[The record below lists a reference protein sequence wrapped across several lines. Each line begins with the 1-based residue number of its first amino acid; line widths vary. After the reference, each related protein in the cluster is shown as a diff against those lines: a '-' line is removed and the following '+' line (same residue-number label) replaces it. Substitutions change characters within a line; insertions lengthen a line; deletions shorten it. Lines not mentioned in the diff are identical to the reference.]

1 MAHEKLS
8 PRQKMIGMMYLVLTA
23 MLALNVSKEAVEAFK
38 NIDNGLTLTI
48 KNYALKNN
56 LIYQDFESSFAQFPE
71 KTGPFRTK
79 ALAVK
84 ERADELFDY
93 LQNLKIEII
102 TTAEG
107 EDTEA
112 IEGNEVIIDKVEK
125 IDENNVPSQILIGSN
140 DDQKAFF
147 LRTMINDYRDFLI
160 ETLDGENPT
169 AEEALKKILNTD
181 DVRNRR
187 TQELEKWPNYNFQA
201 LPLVYVI
208 TMLSKI
214 QVDVRNAETEVINH
228 LYSQIDKS
236 SFKFNKLGAVVIPK
250 SDYVTLGSSYEATVF
265 ISATDTT
272 QQPEIK
278 VGDQVLPLDET
289 GKGIYTARASS
300 IGPHPWG
307 GIISMKAPD
316 GTIKPY
322 SFNASY
328 FVGEP
333 NVVVSPTAMNVMYKG
348 LKNPIDVSVPGVSP
362 DRINIKV
369 NNGTY
374 TRERVQN
381 ARGEYFRGNWAVSPD
396 QVGKDVQVIVTTQDA
411 NGKATSHPPIPFR
424 VKRLP
429 DPVAKFAQKS
439 SGSVSKAEALSQP
452 GVFASLGQDFD
463 FELKYDVVGFTISYS
478 DRMGDRQ
485 GDSKDWRLTEEQK
498 NILNNITRGRDL
510 TIKNIRA
517 KGPDGITRDLGAIV
531 LKVE

>member
-8 PRQKMIGMMYLVLTA
+8 PRQRMIGMMYLVLTA

-38 NIDNGLTLTI
+38 NIDNGLTLTV

-56 LIYQDFESSFAQFPE
+56 LIYQDFEASFAQFPE

-102 TTAEG
+102 KTAEG
-107 EDTEA
+107 DDTDA
-112 IEGNEVIIDKVEK
+112 VQGSEVIIDNVEK

-140 DDQKAFF
+140 DDQKAYF

-160 ETLDGENPT
+160 GTLDGENPI
-169 AEEALKKILNTD
+169 AEEALKKSLNTD

-187 TQELEKWPNYNFQA
+187 TQELEKWPNFNFQA

-214 QVDVRNAETEVINH
+214 QVDVRNGETEVINH
-228 LYSQIDKS
+228 LFSQIDKS
-236 SFKFNKLGAVVIPK
+236 SFKFNKLNAVVIPK

-272 QQPEIK
+272 QQPEIT
-278 VGDQVLPLDET
+278 VGDQVLSLDET
-289 GKGIYTARASS
+289 GKGIYTVRPGS
-300 IGPHPWG
+300 IGPKTWG
-307 GIISMKAPD
+307 GVISMKAPD
-316 GTIKPY
+316 GNIQPY
-322 SFNASY
+322 PFSASF

-348 LKNPIDVSVPGVSP
+348 LENPIDVSVPGVSP
-362 DRINIKV
+362 DRIRIRV
-369 NNGTY
+369 NGGTY
-374 TRERVQN
+374 SRKRVQN
-381 ARGEYFRGNWAVSPD
+381 ARGDYFRGNWAVTPNE
-396 QVGKDVQVIVTTQDA
+396 VGKDVQVIVTTEDA
-411 NGKATSHPPIPFR
+411 AGKVTTYAPIPFR

-429 DPVAKFAQKS
+429 DPVAKFANKS
-439 SGSVSKAEALSQP
+439 SGSITKSEALSQP

-463 FELKYDVVGFTISYS
+463 FELKYDVVSYTISYS

-485 GDSKDWRLTEEQK
+485 GDSNNWRLTDEQR
-498 NILNNITRGRDL
+498 NILNSVTRGRDL

-517 KGPDGITRDLGAIV
+517 LGPDGITRDLGAIV